1 MPRDDDNRNSL
12 IALVAV
18 RVIAVL
24 VSGLFPTVESASTPL
39 C

>member
-1 MPRDDDNRNSL
+1 MPRDDDKRNSL
-12 IALVAV
+12 IAVAM